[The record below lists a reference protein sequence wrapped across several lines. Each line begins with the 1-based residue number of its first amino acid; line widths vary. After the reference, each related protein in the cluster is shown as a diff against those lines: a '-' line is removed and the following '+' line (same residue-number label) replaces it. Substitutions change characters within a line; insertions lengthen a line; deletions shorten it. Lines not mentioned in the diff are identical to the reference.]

1 MATKKT
7 TKTTKSKKPQTDWQ
21 KLLSRHVEID
31 GVKVDD
37 ATLAE
42 FLDWELLNGSKDFK
56 MFMHLK
62 NTGYF
67 EENPITPDQ
76 LAEAVNEKDK

>member
-1 MATKKT
+1 MATKKPT
-7 TKTTKSKKPQTDWQ
+7 NKKKPQTDWQ
-21 KLLSRHVEID
+21 KLWSRLVTID

-42 FLDWELLNGSKDFK
+42 FLDWELVNGSKDFK

-67 EENPITPDQ
+67 EKNPITPAQ
-76 LAEAVNEKDK
+76 LSEAVNGKAK

>member
-1 MATKKT
+1 MATK
-7 TKTTKSKKPQTDWQ
+7 KTTKSKKPQTDWQ
-21 KLLSRHVEID
+21 KLWSRPVTID

-42 FLDWELLNGSKDFK
+42 FLDWELATRSDDFK

-67 EENPITPDQ
+67 EKNPITPAQ
-76 LAEAVNEKDK
+76 LAEAVNKKAK

>member
-1 MATKKT
+1 MATKKPT
-7 TKTTKSKKPQTDWQ
+7 NKKKPQTDWH

-31 GVKVDD
+31 GVKVND

-42 FLDWELLNGSKDFK
+42 FLDWEFVNGSKDFK

-67 EENPITPDQ
+67 EKNPITPAQ
-76 LAEAVNEKDK
+76 LAEAVSEKAK